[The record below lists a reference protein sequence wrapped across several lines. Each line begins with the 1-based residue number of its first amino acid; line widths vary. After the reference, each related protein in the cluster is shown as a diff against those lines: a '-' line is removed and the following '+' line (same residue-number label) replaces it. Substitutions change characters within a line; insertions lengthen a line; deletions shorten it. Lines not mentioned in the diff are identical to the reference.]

1 MSDDDCWPT
10 EDELKAIE
18 EKERSEKLKKC
29 QEIIDDFVKNDMRLS
44 QQDLDRESDKFD
56 EWMQSDSLKKF
67 VEAAWEVFG
76 NVDRNDRGIFV
87 SWISA
92 VEDSFDVESVSA
104 TTVSEAYLYD
114 VTLHIRCKDGKL
126 YDYCQRY
133 DKAEFIL
140 FETFHDKKFDFFRR
154 FFNSEAMRHL
164 KEWAHEIRL
173 EHPYNNWDRYRDMSK
188 VPLSELPE
196 PAKMDPDKFK
206 RICDQLDKE
215 AAENLTLKEAAR
227 RGNWNAD
234 TFKRQT
240 GRGLF
245 EF

>member
-1 MSDDDCWPT
+1 MGDP
-10 EDELKAIE
+10 EELERIVAVEKA
-18 EKERSEKLKKC
+18 EKLKAAQDVLDNFIK
-29 QEIIDDFVKNDMRLS
+29 KDMRLS
-44 QQDLDRESDKFD
+44 QQELDWESDKFD

-76 NVDRNDRGIFV
+76 NVERNDRGIFV

-92 VEDSFDVESVSA
+92 VEDAFDVESVSA
-104 TTVSEAYLYD
+104 TTVSEAYLYA

-140 FETFHDKKFDFFRR
+140 FETFHDKKLDLFKRFFRYD
-154 FFNSEAMRHL
+154 NMRCL
-164 KEWAHEIRL
+164 KELVMEIRL
-173 EHPYNNWDRYRDMSK
+173 QHPYDNWDNYKDMSK

-196 PAKMDPDKFK
+196 PAKMDPEKFK